1 MRFFKKKKDK
11 EKPKNIKWPKY
22 VENLNEKKF
31 DNYLEKYP
39 LLFVDFYADLCKPCK
54 TMSTRIRRLSK
65 MYQGKIAFGKVDT
78 QKNKDLA
85 KNYQI
90 MSLPTFILFK
100 NGKEKATLT
109 GTKSVGELKKI
120 LNKYL

>member
-11 EKPKNIKWPKY
+11 EKPKNIEWPKY
-22 VENLNEKKF
+22 VENLSEKNF
-31 DNYLEKYP
+31 DKYLENYP
-39 LLFVDFYADLCKPCK
+39 LLFVDFYADWCKPCK
-54 TMSTRIRRLSK
+54 TMSSRVRRLSK
-65 MYQGKIAFGKVDT
+65 IYQGKIAFGKVDT

-100 NGKEKATLT
+100 NGKEKANLT

-120 LNKYL
+120 LEKYI

>member
-1 MRFFKKKKDK
+1 MRFFKKKKEK
-11 EKPKNIKWPKY
+11 EKPENIKWPKY
-22 VENLNEKKF
+22 VENLNEKNF
-31 DNYLEKYP
+31 DKYLENYP
-39 LLFVDFYADLCKPCK
+39 LLFVDFYANWCKPCK
-54 TMSTRIRRLSK
+54 TMSSRIRRLSK
-65 MYQGKIAFGKVDT
+65 MYEGKIAFGKVDT

-100 NGKEKATLT
+100 KGKEKATLT